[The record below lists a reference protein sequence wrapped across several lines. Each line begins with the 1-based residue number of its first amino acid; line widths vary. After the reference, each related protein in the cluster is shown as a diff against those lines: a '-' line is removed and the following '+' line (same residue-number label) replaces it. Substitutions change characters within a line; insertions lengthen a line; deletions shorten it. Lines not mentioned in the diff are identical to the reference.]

1 MDTVAITE
9 DHRRLLRGDTPTHAG
24 RDPCFQFRCSSGG
37 HPGTDPLDSTEGS
50 VAEEPTEDQGSE
62 AKTFK
67 RFASKTQHVQT
78 QGPEV
83 LPEES
88 ANTRKQAAICG
99 VFIHQHREDT
109 ATQQTAQQK
118 GTGIG
123 GPIGEAEHPRGSSDE
138 GSSKYREMPQGERTS
153 SRRSKV
159 IGQQRI

>member
-1 MDTVAITE
+1 MDTVAIAE
-9 DHRRLLRGDTPTHAG
+9 DHRRLLRGDASTHAG
-24 RDPCFQFRCSSGG
+24 RNTCLQFRCSSGG
-37 HPGTDPLDSTEGS
+37 YSGTDPLDSTKGS
-50 VAEEPTEDQGSE
+50 VAKELTEDKGSE
-62 AKTFK
+62 ATTFE
-67 RFASKTQHVQT
+67 RFAPKTQHVQT